1 VTRTDPT
8 DTMSLLVQV
17 ASGLAERTND
27 RLAAHGL
34 TTVDLDVLTTVDLG
48 PGAATMSDV
57 AAGAGLTA
65 GGATRVVDR
74 LVGRGLVTR
83 EDCPDDRR
91 VIRVALTAAG
101 RTTLAAATAE
111 SRQVLETA
119 IAGPLRHTGELAAF
133 TAALHRLRDALTHTR
148 PVPTGGPA

>member
-1 VTRTDPT
+1 MTRTDPV

-17 ASGLAERTND
+17 TSGLAERTND
-27 RLAAHGL
+27 RLSAHGL
-34 TTVDLDVLTTVDLG
+34 TTVDLDVLTTIDLG
-48 PGAATMSDV
+48 PRAATMSDV

-74 LVGRGLVTR
+74 LAGRGLVTR

-111 SRQVLETA
+111 TRQMLETA
-119 IAGPLRHTGELAAF
+119 LAAPLPTGELAAF
-133 TAALHRLRDALTHTR
+133 TAALHRLRDALTDTR

>member
-1 VTRTDPT
+1 VTRTDPV

-17 ASGLAERTND
+17 ASGLAERAND
-27 RLAAHGL
+27 RLSAHGL

-74 LVGRGLVTR
+74 LAGRGLVTR

-91 VIRVALTAAG
+91 VIRVALTASG

-119 IAGPLRHTGELAAF
+119 LTAPLHTGEVAAF
-133 TAALHRLRDALTHTR
+133 TAALHRLRDALTQTR
-148 PVPTGGPA
+148 PAPTGGPA